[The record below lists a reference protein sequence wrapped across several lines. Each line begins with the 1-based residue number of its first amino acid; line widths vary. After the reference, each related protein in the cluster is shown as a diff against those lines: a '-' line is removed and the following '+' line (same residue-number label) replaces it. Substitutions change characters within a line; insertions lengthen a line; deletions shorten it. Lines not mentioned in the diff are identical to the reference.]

1 MSFSKADLL
10 DANGMRAAHTTRSLL
25 AGMQSIVQVELSWY
39 S

>member
-10 DANGMRAAHTTRSLL
+10 DANGMRAAHTTLSLL
-25 AGMQSIVQVELSWY
+25 TGMQLIVQVELSWY